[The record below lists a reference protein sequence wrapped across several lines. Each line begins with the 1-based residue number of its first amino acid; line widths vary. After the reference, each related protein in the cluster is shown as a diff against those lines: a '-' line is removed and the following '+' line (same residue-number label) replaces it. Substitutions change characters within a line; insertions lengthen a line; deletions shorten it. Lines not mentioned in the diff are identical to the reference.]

1 MEELYCYANPNLTT
15 VFISPEQTFTYS
27 KDDWTKFQF
36 IGGNANYYE
45 STDYTTDGIVKV
57 LQTATNGDGIDIVLM
72 GDGYSDRLI
81 ANGTYDNTMQLA
93 MEKFFSVEPYKS
105 FRNMFNVY
113 SVKAV
118 SKNEEFALGTETA
131 FSGYF
136 GEGTHVQGNDQRV
149 FEYAQKAISDERMN
163 EALIVV
169 MMNSTKYAGTCYMYY
184 PTTGNYGNGAS
195 IA

>member
-1 MEELYCYANPNLTT
+1 MSNNTQLVDLFASLSDIPTIDISHNTALKRVFVEYNLLNTLDVSNSPILEELYCYANPNLTT

-36 IGGNANYYE
+36 IGDANYYE

-105 FRNMFNVY
+105 FRNYVLTIFC
-113 SVKAV
+113 K
-118 SKNEEFALGTETA
+118 G
-131 FSGYF
+131 
-136 GEGTHVQGNDQRV
+136 RI
-149 FEYAQKAISDERMN
+149 QK
-163 EALIVV
+163 
-169 MMNSTKYAGTCYMYY
+169 
-184 PTTGNYGNGAS
+184 
-195 IA
+195 